1 MSIRVQAGTSG
12 LGYLNPF
19 NYEAGLSERA
29 SDYFGQGRTS
39 NLGSNLFGNQTQTTQ
54 VPAGISSSGQTQFA
68 PSGGSGAYGIT
79 QGNKANPAISGGSV
93 KGASTSNTGGGSTQ
107 TQQVNQNQPQQPSQP
122 SYADQLY
129 SSLGSAYNNLSGQL
143 DPMYQNRKQ
152 GIEDLYG
159 AGLKDI
165 SLQEQAGLDTLGN
178 QRTGVQT
185 NQVRNLKDLAN
196 AITQSFGS
204 FSNQLGNMGAGDS
217 SAARVMMPYAL
228 SRVEAGQRGA
238 INRTTADKIGEI
250 DARESQLKNTVLQE
264 RNKLD
269 QAKMGEMASLG
280 EWFDNAKMQIS
291 QMKLSDAKAAGEQA
305 MQFAMQKIQGI
316 EDNFNA
322 RKNALDSWAIS
333 NSKDLASLKSNLGAM
348 TDPSLLGQLPQ
359 FAGLNINQST
369 GQSTGGYQAPTGF
382 GYGSP
387 EEIFK
392 KLGLA

>member
-1 MSIRVQAGTSG
+1 MAIGSWGTPE
-12 LGYLNPF
+12 LGIT
-19 NYEAGLSERA
+19 ERLSNF
-29 SDYFGQGRTS
+29 FGQGRTS
-39 NLGSNLFGNQTQTTQ
+39 GGGSNLFGDQTQTTQ
-54 VPAGISSSGQTQFA
+54 VPSGITSSGQTQFA
-68 PSGGSGAYGIT
+68 PLGGSGAYGIA
-79 QGNKANPAISGGSV
+79 QGNKANPAIGGSV
-93 KGASTSNTGGGSTQ
+93 KGASTSNTGGGSVPV
-107 TQQVNQNQPQQPSQP
+107 QQVSQNQPQQPSQP

-129 SSLGSAYNNLSGQL
+129 SSLGSAYNQLSGQL
-143 DPMYQNRKQ
+143 DPMYQRRKQ

-159 AGLKDI
+159 AGINDI
-165 SLQEQAGLDTLGN
+165 NLQQQAGLDTLGN

-196 AITQSFGS
+196 AMVQSFGS

-217 SAARVMMPYAL
+217 SAAKVMMPYAL

-238 INRTTADKIGEI
+238 INRTTADKLGEI
-250 DARESQLKNTVLQE
+250 DQRESQLQNTVLQE
-264 RNKLD
+264 KNKLD

-305 MQFAMQKIQGI
+305 MQYAMQKLQGI

-333 NSKDLASLKSNLGAM
+333 NSKDLASLKQNLTAM
-348 TDPSLLGQLPQ
+348 TDPALLGQLPQ
-359 FAGLNINQST
+359 FQGLNINQST
-369 GQSTGGYQAPTGF
+369 GQSTGGYQAPVGF

-387 EEIFK
+387 EDIFK
-392 KLGLA
+392 KLGVA